1 MENTDIEKIGLAA
14 PYFHPHVGGVE
25 SHVYELAKH
34 LSTRGYTVEV
44 LTSNSE
50 NVDTEEIVQ
59 NVVSELLRRY
69 NIDDVDSIQNLLP
82 EKYRGIFK
90 MFKSVPWNHT
100 VDIISMALKETGK
113 TENGGYETT
122 EKVLQKYIGKFIGS
136 KIKSAVR
143 SW

>member
-1 MENTDIEKIGLAA
+1 MPED
-14 PYFHPHVGGVE
+14 PVD
-25 SHVYELAKH
+25 
-34 LSTRGYTVEV
+34 EV
-44 LTSNSE
+44 LGIFYGIQKAAETFENAFSEYKKKSE
-50 NVDTEEIVQ
+50 NISTEEIVQ

-82 EKYRGIFK
+82 EKYREIFK